1 MDGQAFREAVER
13 ERATELDRLGSNRLL
28 VALTDAELTTPAVL
42 SVAAASEAA
51 ARDTFAAW
59 AADEDD
65 DEVRAAFAATA
76 DREREHYER
85 VVESLADADPDAAAA
100 FDPGDDP
107 GPVHGYLRSREGTI
121 ERLAAGVVGRGL
133 VSLRTHAQVVSFF
146 VNEPD
151 ERRAD
156 LFRDL
161 RDETEAA
168 LEAGLDLLV
177 ARCEDDAAG
186 DDAWDRALA
195 SAEYVVTL
203 AYDDYADAL
212 RGMGVDPKPV
222 C

>member
-1 MDGQAFREAVER
+1 MDGAAFREAVANEC
-13 ERATELDRLGSNRLL
+13 ATELDRLGSNKLL
-28 VALTDAELTTPAVL
+28 VALTGADLTTPAVL

-59 AADEDD
+59 AADEPDD
-65 DEVRAAFAATA
+65 AARERFAAVA
-76 DREREHYER
+76 EREREHNER
-85 VVESLADADPDAAAA
+85 VVESLRDADPDAAAA

-121 ERLAAGVVGRGL
+121 ERLAAGTVGRGL
-133 VSLRTHAQVVSFF
+133 VSSRTHAQVIGFF

-161 RDETEAA
+161 RAETEAA
-168 LEAGLDLLV
+168 LDEGLSLLEE
-177 ARCEDDAAG
+177 RCESEED
-186 DDAWDRALA
+186 WDRARA

-203 AYDDYADAL
+203 AYDGYADAL
-212 RGMGVDPKPV
+212 REMGVDPKTV

>member
-1 MDGQAFREAVER
+1 MDGSSFREAVAS
-13 ERATELDRLGSNRLL
+13 ERATELDRLGSNKLL
-28 VALTDAELTTPAVL
+28 VALTGADLTTPAVL

-59 AADEDD
+59 ADDEEDD
-65 DEVRAAFAATA
+65 AARERFAAMA
-76 DREREHYER
+76 ERERAHYDR
-85 VVESLADADPDAAAA
+85 VIESLRDADPDAAEA

-121 ERLAAGVVGRGL
+121 ARLAAGTVGRGL
-133 VSLRTHAQVVSFF
+133 VSLRTHAQVIGFF

-151 ERRAD
+151 ARRAD

-161 RDETEAA
+161 RAETEAA
-168 LEAGLDLLV
+168 LEAGLERLETT
-177 ARCEDDAAG
+177 CEDE
-186 DDAWDRALA
+186 DDWNRARA

-203 AYDDYADAL
+203 AYDGYADAL
-212 RGMGVDPKPV
+212 REMGVDPKTV